1 MSLGKKYDFKES
13 EKKWIKFWIEK
24 GIYNFDPKSK
34 KEIFSIDTPPPYVS
48 ASHLHV
54 GHAMHY
60 SQFEFI
66 ARYKRMRGYNVFF
79 PMGFDDNG
87 LPTERYVEKKY
98 KIDKSKTKREDFT
111 KLCLKETEEG
121 RKNYEELWNSLG
133 FSVDWNLTYST
144 INDHCTKIAQK
155 SFLDLYKKGLLKRKD
170 IPIIWDTKLQ
180 TSLAQADLEDVEQES
195 YFNDI
200 IFKCG
205 DKDLIISTTRPELL
219 PACVALFFNP
229 DDERYKPLEGKKA
242 KVPLFD
248 YEVPIMKDESVDIDK
263 GTGLM
268 MVCTFGDKEDIEK
281 WMKYKLPLR
290 IVITKDGKMNESAG
304 KYEGLK
310 IKEAREKIIED
321 LKEANL
327 LIKQEKIKHVV
338 NVSERS
344 GAEIEFIK
352 SEQWVIDLLNHK
364 DELIKQAD
372 KINWYPEYMK
382 VRYKHWV
389 ENLQWDWV
397 ISRQRYYGVPFPV
410 WYKKDNGEVV
420 LPSEDE
426 LPVDPRSGY
435 VPKGYKKEDLIPE
448 EDVMDTWMTSSLT
461 PQINARWGEKDELDL
476 LPMSLRPQA
485 HDIIRTWAFYTIVK
499 AYYHDK
505 SIPWKDIIISG
516 HGLDPKGRKMSKSL
530 GNFVEAKDVV
540 EKYSADALRFWAA
553 GASLGKDLS
562 YREEDVKVGF
572 KTLTKLWNANKF
584 ALMHLE
590 DFSLEKVELEAID
603 KGILSR
609 FNDLVKEVGELFEKY
624 EYAKSKLLTESF
636 FWAQICDNYLEIAKD
651 RLYNPD
657 VRGKESRK
665 SAQYTLYYLMLN
677 TLKLFAPIMPFIT
690 EEIYQEGY
698 KGWDDKESIHI
709 SGWPEFDK
717 DLKDEAA
724 EKIWDKFI
732 EVLSE
737 VRQAKAKAN
746 KSLKEEVVLVLNEED
761 HKLLL
766 PCLEDLK
773 AVTKAKEIVVGEKL
787 EVKF

>member
-476 LPMSLRPQA
+476 LPISLRPQA